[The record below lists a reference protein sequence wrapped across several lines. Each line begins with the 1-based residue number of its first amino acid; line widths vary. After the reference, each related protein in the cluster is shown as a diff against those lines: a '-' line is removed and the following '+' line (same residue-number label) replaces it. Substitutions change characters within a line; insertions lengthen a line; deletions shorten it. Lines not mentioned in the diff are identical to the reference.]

1 MTNTKKITGKQLRNK
16 NIDTKVTIGGRD
28 YEITFNMG
36 VLAELED
43 IYGSVEKAMDAL
55 NKQSVRAII
64 NLMYAVMKQE
74 DGNEDLTVRQVGK
87 MLDLNFME
95 EIIRK
100 SGVAINKDFGEA
112 ESQDNYNVGEN

>member
-1 MTNTKKITGKQLRNK
+1 MATKKITGKQLRNK
-16 NIDTKVTIGGRD
+16 NVDTKVTIGGRE

-55 NKQSVRAII
+55 NKQSVKSII

-100 SGVAINKDFGEA
+100 SGIAINKDFGES
-112 ESQDNYNVGEN
+112 ESQENSEVGEK